1 MSAMSPAKDVIVVG
15 AGMAGLAAAR
25 TLAEAGL
32 GVTLVE
38 AQDRV
43 GGRIYTLPGDEL
55 PIELGAEFIHGLPQE
70 LIDLVEEAGLTRFEL
85 EGETRCFREWHG
97 NGRLEPC
104 GPQREVDQLF
114 DQLSNFHPAQAD
126 LSFKEFVAQ
135 RGLSPEAATLATNY
149 VEGFNAADANRISIL
164 ALAKQQAAEDLISG
178 DRVFRVAEGYAR
190 VPEFLLQRFLEAGG
204 EWVPS
209 APVRT
214 ISWQTGSARVESEIG
229 RTFRGTA
236 VVVTLPLGVLQAGT
250 VSFVPQP
257 ENLAV
262 ADQLVMGPAARVVYQ
277 FDTRFWPGDVGFFFA
292 PEVTPPTWWTTNPKP
307 TSLLTGWMAGRKL
320 SELNTS
326 SLPRAGLAALSKI
339 LGIDASRRL
348 LRLHHHDWQTDVH
361 SLGAYSY
368 VSRGAIHA
376 SDELSLPVDSTL
388 YFAGEHTDTS
398 GHWGTVHGALRSG
411 YRAAKQVLEKL

>member
-1 MSAMSPAKDVIVVG
+1 MSKDVIVVG

-25 TLAEAGL
+25 TLAEAGIH
-32 GVTLVE
+32 VSLVE
-38 AQDRV
+38 ARDRA

-70 LIDLVEEAGLTRFEL
+70 LIDLVDEAGLTRFEL
-85 EGETRCFREWHG
+85 QGETRCFREWHG
-97 NGRLEPC
+97 TGRLEPC

-114 DQLSNFHPAQAD
+114 DRLGDFDSTQAD
-126 LSFKEFVAQ
+126 LSFKEFVVR

-164 ALAKQQAAEDLISG
+164 ALARQQAAEDLISG

-204 EWVPS
+204 EWLPS

-214 ISWQTGSARVESEIG
+214 ISWQPGSVKIETEVG
-229 RTFRGTA
+229 RTFQGVA
-236 VVVTLPLGVLQAGT
+236 AIITLPLGVLQAGT
-250 VSFVPQP
+250 VSLVPQP
-257 ENLAV
+257 KILAV
-262 ADQLVMGPAARVVYQ
+262 ADQLVMGPAARVVYE
-277 FDTRFWPGDVGFFFA
+277 FDGRFWPDDLGFFFA
-292 PEVTPPTWWTTNPKP
+292 PQDTPPTWWTTNPKP
-307 TSLLTGWMAGRKL
+307 TSLLTGWLAGRRL
-320 SELNTS
+320 SEFKTS
-326 SLPRAGLAALSKI
+326 SLPDAGLATLSKI
-339 LGIDASRRL
+339 LGIDTLQRL
-348 LRLHHHDWQTDVH
+348 LHLHHHDWQTDIH

-411 YRAAKQVLEKL
+411 YRAAKQVLDNL